1 MWAASWMWRKRA
13 AKEPIFSLLMLVPE
27 FGTYD
32 DHGHAHLSHDQVRA
46 DPANDS
52 PGFAFGLVMLT

>member
-1 MWAASWMWRKRA
+1 MWAASWMWHKRA

-32 DHGHAHLSHDQVRA
+32 DHGHAHPSHD
-46 DPANDS
+46 
-52 PGFAFGLVMLT
+52 